1 MTGKHRISFL
11 AIDTSKYCGLISPLL
26 IDLPVY
32 LKMQILPDKAKF
44 DKNAHSK
51 SGELE
56 FNWRLKKEWRISLPH
71 LTKTT

>member
-56 FNWRLKKEWRISLPH
+56 FN
-71 LTKTT
+71 